1 MIRNIVFDVG
11 GVLLDY
17 RWKEM
22 LQDYGLSPEEA
33 VRVGMEMFDDPGGIW
48 HLFDLEIYTQ
58 DEIIRMYQ
66 ERYPADADVIHYFI
80 SHGEYMHTPRPE
92 IWARIPRLKA
102 AGYHIYLLSNY
113 PRILFEK
120 HTQYADF
127 MQMIDGM
134 EVSYEHHLAKPD
146 RAIYESL
153 CTRYGLDPAECLFYD
168 DLQPN
173 VEGAIAYGMQSV
185 QVTGR
190 RMLAEALDELLA
202 NAGESV
208 N

>member
-1 MIRNIVFDVG
+1 MIKNIVFDVG

-33 VRVGMEMFDDPGGIW
+33 VRVGMEMFDDPDGIW
-48 HLFDLEIYTQ
+48 SIFDREIHSQ
-58 DEIIRMYQ
+58 EEIIRMYQ
-66 ERYPADADVIHYFI
+66 ERYPADAEAIGYFI
-80 SHGEYMHTPRPE
+80 RHGEYMHKPRPE
-92 IWARIPRLKA
+92 IWARIPQLKA

-127 MQMIDGM
+127 MNEIDGM
-134 EVSYEHHLAKPD
+134 EVSYMHHLVKPD

-153 CTRYGLDPAECLFYD
+153 CTRYELNPAECIFYD
-168 DLQPN
+168 DLLPN
-173 VEGAIAYGMQSV
+173 VNGAIAYGMQSV

-190 RMLAEALDELLA
+190 KMLAEALDDLIKTV
-202 NAGESV
+202 EST